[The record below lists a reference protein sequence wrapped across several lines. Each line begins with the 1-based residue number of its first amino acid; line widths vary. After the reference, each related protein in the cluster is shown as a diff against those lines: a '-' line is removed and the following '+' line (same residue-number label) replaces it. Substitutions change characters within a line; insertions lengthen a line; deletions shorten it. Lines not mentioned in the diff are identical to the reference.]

1 MRCAAENVRQTST
14 VIEMQPVLEVFK
26 SEEFS
31 LWPVA
36 WSKPFGYLPLSG
48 ALEPIEV
55 GTAVMGIAK
64 ANEVDHED
72 DRPPRPA
79 DPPGDFLHGLL
90 TMEPLFAPGGLR
102 VTDTATGTTLVPGCC
117 SGIEDW
123 REWFMVVDGHTST
136 DFLDHDPYPLAERH
150 GDIVR
155 LIIDAERDDSPEIEL
170 PVTDLSR
177 LLADAE
183 RDLIA
188 FHDLAASWAER
199 YIPAHAA
206 LLAAALARA
215 LDVLPEVASAR

>member
-72 DRPPRPA
+72 DRPPHPAASRRPA
-79 DPPGDFLHGLL
+79 RGLPSRPAHHGV
-90 TMEPLFAPGGLR
+90 ALR
-102 VTDTATGTTLVPGCC
+102 TRRAAGHRGQVPG
-117 SGIEDW
+117 SGVAL
-123 REWFMVVDGHTST
+123 R
-136 DFLDHDPYPLAERH
+136 
-150 GDIVR
+150 
-155 LIIDAERDDSPEIEL
+155 SP
-170 PVTDLSR
+170 S
-177 LLADAE
+177 
-183 RDLIA
+183 
-188 FHDLAASWAER
+188 
-199 YIPAHAA
+199 
-206 LLAAALARA
+206 
-215 LDVLPEVASAR
+215 